1 MNQLNR
7 CHPWAIVFFS
17 FPLLN
22 FSFYLVLYRPM
33 SRVKNIFDSCNK
45 IVIKI
50 GTNLLADKEKGI
62 NLERIEN
69 IVRNVSHIQSL
80 GKHVVIVSSGAIGA
94 GVAALNLKK
103 RPKSIPEKQAAAA
116 IGQPLLMEAYENAFR
131 KERCNIAQVLLTKDD
146 FISRPRYLNARNTFS
161 VLFS

>member
-1 MNQLNR
+1 
-7 CHPWAIVFFS
+7 
-17 FPLLN
+17 
-22 FSFYLVLYRPM
+22 M

-116 IGQPLLMEAYENAFR
+116 IGQPLLMEA
-131 KERCNIAQVLLTKDD
+131 
-146 FISRPRYLNARNTFS
+146 
-161 VLFS
+161 